1 MIEKSKI
8 RNMDSWNLR
17 IQTKSPNSEE
27 IRNSTISYWEEKND
41 ITFVGNIQ
49 HRSEL
54 ILTQE
59 FINDLQE
66 MYNRQQN
73 NKRSN
78 NK

>member
-8 RNMDSWNLR
+8 RNMDNWNLT
-17 IQTKSPNSEE
+17 IKTKSPYSGEDH
-27 IRNSTISYWEEKND
+27 NSTITYWEEENN
-41 ITFVGNIQ
+41 ITFLGVIP

-66 MYNRQQN
+66 MYNRQQ
-73 NKRSN
+73 KGEC
-78 NK
+78 K